1 MDAAADRRTRR
12 ADLGLRLGIIALGV
26 VLVLVFAA
34 PMLLPFD
41 AETMSADAILSPPDV
56 RHWLGTDHLGRDV
69 FARTVLGGR
78 STLALAVA
86 ATALGVGIGASVGM
100 VAGYKAGLIDN
111 LLMRTSDA
119 VMALPSLILA
129 MLVMVAVG
137 SGPVAILLAIVL
149 IFAPRAARITRS
161 VVLNVARLDFVA
173 AASVVGESQTS
184 VLVREILP
192 NVWHPGRGMPALLLR
207 DSADQRAGLSR
218 DRHPAADARLGTD
231 DLRGCGLHHGGPLDD
246 LRSGARHRSR
256 CDQRQH
262 CWRRAARAHRSAA
275 PQDDRACLT
284 RFSRS
289 ETCGSNTGR
298 A

>member
-1 MDAAADRRTRR
+1 MMDAAGNQRTRR
-12 ADLGLRLGIIALGV
+12 ADLGLSLGIIALGV

-137 SGPVAILLAIVL
+137 SGPAAILLAIVL
-149 IFAPRAARITRS
+149 IFSPRAARITRS

-192 NVWHPGRGMPALLLR
+192 NVWPNILVEACLRFSYAILLISALGYLGIGIQPPTPDWGLMISEGAAYITAAPWMIFGPALGIVLAVISVNIVG
-207 DSADQRAGLSR
+207 DGLQER
-218 DRHPAADARLGTD
+218 IGARL
-231 DLRGCGLHHGGPLDD
+231 
-246 LRSGARHRSR
+246 
-256 CDQRQH
+256 
-262 CWRRAARAHRSAA
+262 RRTTAHV
-275 PQDDRACLT
+275 
-284 RFSRS
+284 
-289 ETCGSNTGR
+289 
-298 A
+298 